1 MDVCASGFA
10 VNKMTKFSLHFLHG
24 FPGIKVKSKLKSG
37 SCHAPVTD
45 ADLPRGGGGG
55 GGERPPDPFPGS
67 ATGYSCLKCT
77 AVRSV
82 KDKLFRRPAVGNQ
95 NRIR

>member
-45 ADLPRGGGGG
+45 ADLPRGGGGWG
-55 GGERPPDPFPGS
+55 SGPQTPSLDPP
-67 ATGYSCLKCT
+67 LVT
-77 AVRSV
+77 AV
-82 KDKLFRRPAVGNQ
+82 
-95 NRIR
+95 